1 MYNGILDHFGL
12 EKNNVKTRIPER
24 IEKYRLR
31 IDEDDANLAARSA
44 AFRLSNHGE
53 IMQL

>member
-12 EKNNVKTRIPER
+12 EKNNVKTRIPEK

-31 IDEDDANLAARSA
+31 IDEDANLAARS

-53 IMQL
+53 IMQ

>member
-1 MYNGILDHFGL
+1 MSRL
-12 EKNNVKTRIPER
+12 EFQKKLK

-31 IDEDDANLAARSA
+31 IDEDANLAARS